1 MEEKGEMT
9 IKELSK
15 YNDLKNEIKQLEDN
29 IKEIEATVI
38 GSSKITDKPIVST
51 NNNDN
56 PTERIAI
63 KLLRLRKKLSH
74 KKEKLI
80 AYFNEIEDS
89 LDTIEDGQ
97 IRIIIRKRFLEGKT
111 WSVISK
117 ELVTDRSTPYYR
129 LQKYLKA
136 RSLDAKKEI

>member
-1 MEEKGEMT
+1 MT

-51 NNNDN
+51 NNKDN

-63 KLLRLRKKLSH
+63 KLLRLRKKLLH

-80 AYFNEIEDS
+80 AYFNEIEDY
-89 LDTIEDGQ
+89 LDTIEDGE